1 MKSFSETFLKTITGL
16 IIIIL
21 FLLLTCGNGAFAILF
36 FSIVCTAGVGLAFWI
51 PAGFAVGS
59 LVFSIAHLFSKN
71 LNQENQPK
79 LTRDELALVNY
90 IKTAKKSGLNTNEI
104 SSRLKEKGWSE
115 KKISI
120 AFKNEDKV
128 I

>member
-1 MKSFSETFLKTITGL
+1 MKSFSEAIFKTLTGL
-16 IIIIL
+16 VIIV
-21 FLLLTCGNGAFAILF
+21 LLLLLF
-36 FSIVCTAGVGLAFWI
+36 FGSGAIGILLISIVCTAGLGLAIWI

-79 LTRDELALVNY
+79 LNRDELALVNY

-104 SSRLKEKGWSE
+104 SSRLKEKGWTE
-115 KKISI
+115 EKIST
-120 AFKNEDKV
+120 ALKNEDRV
-128 I
+128 